1 MSFVMRATA
10 WLFLAVIFAG
20 VPASAA
26 PPARAE
32 PPCTSAPSAL
42 SGLACE
48 LARAVRV
55 QAANAVVVGLA
66 PTLSPSTPLKPG
78 VAVALAVKVALA
90 LGPGASAWP
99 LAEDRAHLT
108 HFSSPRPLV
117 VIQPKVETDMLVA
130 SLELFAP
137 SATPSTHAAGQLE
150 PSVRLSAKRG
160 FDAEVRPFLPPI
172 AIAARELV
180 RLGPAE
186 SDVVALA
193 CGDLDGTGVPVVASI
208 GRTFVT
214 FGTYRAGKYAVLS
227 RREERELAPV
237 APAPLREP
245 LGTAWITPA
254 RTLDFGLSD
263 RAHAVRLRG
272 TQAEALAARLPWP
285 GGGCANLAAP
295 FVAPRAVR
303 CSKDEPVVSG
313 PALSEPL
320 DALAGASIVSRAGDA
335 RLVRAGRLA
344 SGAVVVTDGGRE
356 IRLDHGG
363 AQLALADLDG
373 DGAPELVTS
382 LDTLDPHADAVV
394 VYSWLGSVLNE
405 RARVPVPAGVRA
417 LAVCPA
423 PADRMPS
430 IVLATND
437 GLWVI
442 R

>member
-1 MSFVMRATA
+1 MRACA
-10 WLFLAVIFAG
+10 WLFLTVI
-20 VPASAA
+20 SAA
-26 PPARAE
+26 APARATPAAHGE
-32 PPCTSAPSAL
+32 PPCTSEPSAL
-42 SGLACE
+42 GGLACE
-48 LARAVRV
+48 LARAVRA
-55 QAANAVVVGLA
+55 QAGNAVVVGLA
-66 PTLSPSTPLKPG
+66 PTLSPSTPVKPA

-90 LGPGASAWP
+90 LGRAASAWP
-99 LAEDRAHLT
+99 LAEDRAHLA
-108 HFSSPRPLV
+108 HFASPRPLV
-117 VIQPKVETDMLVA
+117 VVTPKLDGDALVA

-137 SATPSTHAAGQLE
+137 AAPPVTGGSARLDASVQL
-150 PSVRLSAKRG
+150 VAKRG
-160 FDAEVRPFLPPI
+160 FDAEVRRFLPAI
-172 AIAARELV
+172 ALAARELV
-180 RLGPAE
+180 RVGPAE

-193 CGDLDGTGVPVVASI
+193 CGDLDGTGVPVVASV

-214 FGTYRAGKYAVLS
+214 FGAYRAGKYTQIS
-227 RREERELAPV
+227 RREQRELAPV
-237 APAPLREP
+237 APTPLREP

-285 GGGCANLAAP
+285 GGGCVNLEAP
-295 FVAPRAVR
+295 LVSPRAVR
-303 CSKDEPVVSG
+303 CSKDELLISE
-313 PALSEPL
+313 PALAEPL
-320 DALAGASIVSRAGDA
+320 DALAGAVIVSRAGDA

-344 SGAVVVTDGGRE
+344 SGAVVVTDGAHE

-382 LDTLDPHADAVV
+382 LDTLDPRSDAVV
-394 VYSWLGSVLNE
+394 VYSWLGSSLSE
-405 RARVPVPAGVRA
+405 RLRVAAPAGVRA

-430 IVLATND
+430 IVLATSE